1 MSSKSELTIRENV
14 ILIGVM
20 CYLYMATIAL
30 MTTSGGSRTFVEIS
44 RAGAIALVLLI
55 SAGLVV
61 SIRMSAVHL
70 LSALLYLLLMVLGF
84 VMAEM
89 HGVEQGYLRYATDV
103 VVILAGL
110 FIFSFLSYARNDL
123 DYKLARYFF
132 IYCVV
137 LLLITVMTGGLAME
151 MPPRFVFDYVSDLI
165 SKDVSYSQGVSKFFG
180 YGALAASYLYVK
192 SAAGSKRL
200 VFGLMVLLFLALSL
214 LGGARGDSFF
224 AVITVLFYFTVVY
237 GLRVIWPLIVVAAA
251 FMLLVSNAA
260 FMNDL
265 VLVQRMQGAAG
276 GYGQRDVLLLQ
287 VGNLLTERVDCL
299 LLGCGF
305 GFFQHYFNYPAGLYP
320 HNILAE
326 LIVISG
332 LPLAMLLMFLSFKGV
347 FLDIKLNGI
356 RFVSLVFLYSFL
368 LGLKSGGVSS
378 SWLLIVLII
387 WFAARYVA
395 FRMGHKEAFQS

>member
-20 CYLYMATIAL
+20 CYLYMATIGL
-30 MTTSGGSRTFVEIS
+30 MTTSGGSRPFVEIS

-70 LSALLYLLLMVLGF
+70 FSALLYLLLMVSGF
-84 VMAEM
+84 AMAEM

-200 VFGLMVLLFLALSL
+200 VFGLMVLFFLALSL

-224 AVITVLFYFTVVY
+224 AVISVLVYFTVVY
-237 GLRVIWPLIVVAAA
+237 GLRVIWPLILVAAA
-251 FMLLVSNAA
+251 FMLLVSNAS

-265 VLVQRMQGAAG
+265 VLVQRMQSAAG
-276 GYGQRDVLLLQ
+276 GYGQRDVLLFQ
-287 VGNLLTERVDCL
+287 VGSLLIARVDCL

-305 GFFQHYFNYPAGLYP
+305 GFFQHYFNYPPGLYP

-332 LPLAMLLMFLSFKGV
+332 LPLTMLLMFLSFKGV

-368 LGLKSGGVSS
+368 LGLKSGEVSS

-395 FRMGHKEAFQS
+395 FRIGHKEAFQS